1 LPHLRTF
8 LFGLSGGLFRLSPHT
23 VYVVELKGREFVS
36 ERTKRVRAL
45 VKALGVENLITKTGW
60 R

>member
-1 LPHLRTF
+1 MLE
-8 LFGLSGGLFRLSPHT
+8 LSK

-45 VKALGVENLITKTGW
+45 GKALGLENLITKIGW